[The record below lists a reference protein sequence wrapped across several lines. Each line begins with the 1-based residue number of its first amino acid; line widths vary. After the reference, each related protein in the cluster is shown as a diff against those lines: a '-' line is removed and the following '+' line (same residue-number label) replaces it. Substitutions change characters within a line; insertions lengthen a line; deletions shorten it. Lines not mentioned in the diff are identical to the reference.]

1 VPGLL
6 VAVSSKLTRA
16 VTHCN
21 LVGTSRS
28 DCRAACTP
36 VARTLRRRQGPGSPS
51 AAHPGAVGPKPL
63 VLSRVDRQ
71 PPKRGNMIIGAHGGR
86 PQSAQDPHRTHLGP
100 DGVRFLIQSRGPQ
113 APLPYRWPQG
123 TGTRR
128 HVVPRGQ
135 VARSSTS
142 TTFSVPSR
150 ADRSRPSRNPLGR
163 AFLGGFTQS
172 PRGDPS
178 HAGTSTTSSTPPT
191 SYTTWCDDPSGSTVT
206 CRRAPAESDDV
217 AVSERSTAV
226 SGSAAARHRRTGTTA
241 VVKILVFTA

>member
-1 VPGLL
+1 MLSRTATL
-6 VAVSSKLTRA
+6 WAHRA
-16 VTHCN
+16 VTVERRAPPSRGRYV
-21 LVGTSRS
+21 VGRGPAARAPHIRAPWDQSPWSSREWTVN
-28 DCRAACTP
+28 RP
-36 VARTLRRRQGPGSPS
+36 E
-51 AAHPGAVGPKPL
+51 
-63 VLSRVDRQ
+63 
-71 PPKRGNMIIGAHGGR
+71 RGNMIIGAHGGR
-86 PQSAQDPHRTHLGP
+86 RQLAQDPHRTHLGP
-100 DGVRFLIQSRGPQ
+100 DGVRFLIQPRGPQ

-123 TGTRR
+123 TRTRR